1 MRPNVAILSALLP
14 DEFREGYVNDMNKFL
29 EESLRYHREKLRC
42 GVCPELINSGEELVR
57 YQGSNLHPTCFSK
70 EYFAER
76 EKMEGYAREY
86 FDLVLARIV
95 LKS

>member
-1 MRPNVAILSALLP
+1 
-14 DEFREGYVNDMNKFL
+14 
-29 EESLRYHREKLRC
+29 
-42 GVCPELINSGEELVR
+42 VR
-57 YQGSNLHPTCFSK
+57 YQGSNLHPDCFSK

-76 EKMEGYAREY
+76 EKMEGYAKEY